1 LKVVILNDGEI
12 SGKGMAPTGFDLDEA
27 ANNAFNNA
35 LENAGIQK
43 DDIKHITSTGA
54 GKKEIDFRDDE
65 VTEVGAA
72 AKGATA
78 LFPSSRTIIEVGAEE
93 GRALLRH
100 QREVCCRCRSFHGGN
115 GKSFGDTR
123 HRDGAALSEVE
134 PGDPDE
140 RSVCSFR

>member
-1 LKVVILNDGEI
+1 MYVAGIDMGAKFVKVVILDDGEMK
-12 SGKGMAPTGFDLDEA
+12 GRGMAPTGFDLDEA
-27 ANNAFNNA
+27 ANSAFNNA

-93 GRALLRH
+93 GRALR
-100 QREVCCRCRSFHGGN
+100 QWQGPWRYPSPRWDRS
-115 GKSFGDTR
+115 
-123 HRDGAALSEVE
+123 L
-134 PGDPDE
+134 
-140 RSVCSFR
+140 